1 MLILSKKS
9 LKCQNQKIYTI
20 IVSLLVN
27 ESTFTATFI
36 TQNEYHM
43 RRKVAVFV
51 RIRVRNDDVL
61 EALFLKE

>member
-1 MLILSKKS
+1 MSPHL
-9 LKCQNQKIYTI
+9 QQRFI
-20 IVSLLVN
+20 I
-27 ESTFTATFI
+27 
-36 TQNEYHM
+36 QNEYHM